1 MHVQPNS
8 HQLIACAECGL
19 VVHIP
24 IIKPSQS
31 AHCPQC
37 QYSLTK
43 IYARPYQGVIAIS
56 IASLVALILSLSFP
70 FMSFSVQGI
79 TQQITLLHAAKML
92 AEFHNILLG
101 GLLLVT
107 VLVLPAL
114 YISLILFMHLW
125 AARSPRLP
133 LSKRLA
139 MLARILCKILFHIKP
154 WLMVDV
160 FLIGVLVSLIKISA
174 LASVSMGGAFW
185 AFCAYA
191 VLVVKCITMVDKSW
205 LWGHF
210 IPIKKIPNVH
220 AGESHL
226 SHNHIGCH
234 TCHQINPIN
243 SGKVRLCL
251 RCRSPLNLYDPKIN
265 LQKSWALL
273 LASAILYLP
282 ANLYPMMYT
291 VSLGYSQG
299 STILEG
305 VILLWQLKSYP
316 VAAVIFFASIFI
328 PMAKM
333 LTLSWLYYNAQRTS
347 YLIPE
352 ESLSRLKI
360 YRITELIGR
369 WSMIDIFVV
378 AILVALVQ
386 LQNFMA
392 IFPGPAALSF
402 AAVVILTMLSAMTFD
417 PRILWQAPPK
427 DKQSHLS
434 NQLTGIVDHE

>member
-1 MHVQPNS
+1 
-8 HQLIACAECGL
+8 
-19 VVHIP
+19 
-24 IIKPSQS
+24 
-31 AHCPQC
+31 
-37 QYSLTK
+37 
-43 IYARPYQGVIAIS
+43 
-56 IASLVALILSLSFP
+56 
-70 FMSFSVQGI
+70 
-79 TQQITLLHAAKML
+79 
-92 AEFHNILLG
+92 
-101 GLLLVT
+101 
-107 VLVLPAL
+107 
-114 YISLILFMHLW
+114 
-125 AARSPRLP
+125 
-133 LSKRLA
+133 
-139 MLARILCKILFHIKP
+139 
-154 WLMVDV
+154 
-160 FLIGVLVSLIKISA
+160 
-174 LASVSMGGAFW
+174 
-185 AFCAYA
+185 
-191 VLVVKCITMVDKSW
+191 
-205 LWGHF
+205 
-210 IPIKKIPNVH
+210 
-220 AGESHL
+220 
-226 SHNHIGCH
+226 
-234 TCHQINPIN
+234 
-243 SGKVRLCL
+243 
-251 RCRSPLNLYDPKIN
+251 
-265 LQKSWALL
+265 
-273 LASAILYLP
+273 
-282 ANLYPMMYT
+282 MMYT